1 MRAVVDTNL
10 LVSGLLWGRNPGQL
24 MSAAR
29 GGSLRLC
36 SSEILLAELRVVLGR
51 AKFAARLTARGVT
64 ADAVLASARSICEIF
79 DPPAM
84 PVPPDLR
91 DPKDLAVL
99 ACAVTSEADA
109 IITGDED
116 LLALKSFQGIPIIKA
131 AEALEKLGMQRE

>member
-1 MRAVVDTNL
+1 M
-10 LVSGLLWGRNPGQL
+10 
-24 MSAAR
+24 
-29 GGSLRLC
+29 RLC
-36 SSEILLAELRVVLGR
+36 SSEFLLAELKVVLGR
-51 AKFAARLTARGVT
+51 AKFTARLTDRGVT

-79 DPPAM
+79 DPPTIPM
-84 PVPPDLR
+84 PPELR

-99 ACAVTSEADA
+99 ACAVTYEADA

>member
-36 SSEILLAELRVVLGR
+36 SSEFLLAELKVVLGR
-51 AKFAARLTARGVT
+51 AQFTARLTDRGVT
-64 ADAVLASARSICEIF
+64 ADAVLASARAICEIF
-79 DPPAM
+79 DPPAIPM
-84 PVPPDLR
+84 PPELR

-99 ACAVTSEADA
+99 ACAVTYEADA

-131 AEALEKLGMQRE
+131 AEALEKLAL